1 MSSFRP
7 WLEAGRP
14 AQALLAPLGVA
25 VGSSYAHF
33 DAQPGPG
40 LPAHVIVTVASF
52 AAGLGINF
60 IENGWDG
67 VGAPAPEAGSVRS
80 DADWP
85 LTSREALTAGG
96 LALGVAGICGLGLV
110 PLSGAA
116 TLGYGLIAVIL
127 GVLRRAPVFGLDTLG
142 WGLGELATIL
152 ALGPLAALAGFAS
165 QAGTG
170 SSGAFLAGLP
180 AGVIV
185 MAVLFARHFRER
197 DADSRLARVT
207 PVVALGEDQAR
218 LVLVALPVVAALSVV
233 AAARTGEYGPW
244 AQAAL
249 LPLAVASFAGWRLP
263 ASAEDDDFA
272 RWEGLALGCG
282 LAALVCI
289 VVSLRIASPD

>member
-1 MSSFRP
+1 
-7 WLEAGRP
+7 
-14 AQALLAPLGVA
+14 VA

-40 LPAHVIVTVASF
+40 LLAHVIVTVASF
-52 AAGLGINF
+52 AAGLGVNF

-85 LTSREALTAGG
+85 LTSREALAAGAVAIG
-96 LALGVAGICGLGLV
+96 LAGICALGLV

-116 TLGYGLIAVIL
+116 ALGYGLVAVLL
-127 GVLRRAPVFGLDTLG
+127 GVFRRAPVFGLDTLG
-142 WGLGELATIL
+142 WGLGELATLL
-152 ALGPLAALAGFAS
+152 ALGPVAALAGFAS

-180 AGVIV
+180 AGVIAI
-185 MAVLFARHFRER
+185 AVLFARHFRER

-233 AAARTGEYGPW
+233 LAARAGEYGPW
-244 AQAAL
+244 AQTAL
-249 LPLAVASFAGWRLP
+249 LPLGLASFSCWRLP
-263 ASAEDDDFA
+263 ASPEDDDFA
-272 RWEGLALGCG
+272 RWESLTLGCG
-282 LAALVCI
+282 VVALVCI
-289 VVSLRIASPD
+289 VISLRIASPD